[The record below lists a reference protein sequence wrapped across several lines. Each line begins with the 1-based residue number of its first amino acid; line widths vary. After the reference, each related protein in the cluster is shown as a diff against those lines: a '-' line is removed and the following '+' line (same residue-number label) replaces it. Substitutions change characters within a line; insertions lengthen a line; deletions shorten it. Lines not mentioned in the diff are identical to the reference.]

1 MLFIPGDMTVPEHYT
16 ASIGKLPACHALTM
30 MCIAQDMH
38 YTDSAMPNHN
48 FALHRQLLYYLVP
61 LDIALHSHH
70 GRNRLQFCND
80 P

>member
-16 ASIGKLPACHALTM
+16 ASIGKLPTCHALTM

-38 YTDSAMPNHN
+38 NADSAMPNHN
-48 FALHRQLLYYLVP
+48 LALNRQLLYYLVP

-70 GRNRLQFCND
+70 GRDGL
-80 P
+80 